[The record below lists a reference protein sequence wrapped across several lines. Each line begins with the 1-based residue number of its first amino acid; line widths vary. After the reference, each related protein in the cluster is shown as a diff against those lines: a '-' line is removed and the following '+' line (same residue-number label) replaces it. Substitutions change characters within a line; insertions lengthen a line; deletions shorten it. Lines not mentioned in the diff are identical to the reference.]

1 MFGPDFEKQVQQKMD
16 AFQVPPSD
24 AVWQAVEKEI
34 QAKKKRRRILFWWP
48 AAALLLAG
56 LTYWMLPVFITSPA
70 QKLPVTITK
79 EPLPVETKKE
89 PVAPA
94 DAVNDTTPG
103 VAGKTA
109 PVFVAPAPVKNQ
121 ALLPVDQKTINSQ
134 KDIAK
139 LHATLK
145 PGAVNNVINKLS
157 GTDAEPIAKT
167 NTAVATTAA
176 VSNNILPDTVPANTI
191 AGTARIKDSSVVVT
205 DAAAPAVLQTTDSI
219 IAVVKKQS
227 AIVTTDTVIAV
238 EQKEAIQKKKQQKWQ
253 WGLQQSTG
261 LARLTTGGFFSVFQ
275 SENKSFDNA
284 FNNSTNGVPTVI
296 LYKPNAVKAGW
307 HFAVGGFAQ
316 KVLTNKTSVLLGLQ
330 YQYNQ
335 NSIHVGAKIDT
346 PVTVLPGVVVAD
358 RSGAA
363 YQGGTANRYKIKQH
377 LLVLPV
383 SLQTQINKSEK
394 KPLLLNYGLQLGW
407 QLSNNFLH
415 FGNTTG
421 RYFTNKNYNN
431 QLQAGMHTG
440 IYFTLYNKKSHQITA
455 GPSLQYYFS
464 SLFTNQ
470 ADTRHLFTAGVTT
483 RFLFKK

>member
-48 AAALLLAG
+48 AAALLVAG
-56 LTYWMLPVFITSPA
+56 LTYWMLPVFTTTPA

-89 PVAPA
+89 PAGPA
-94 DAVNDTTPG
+94 NAVNYTTPG
-103 VAGKTA
+103 VASNAA
-109 PVFVAPAPVKNQ
+109 PVFVAPTPVKKQ
-121 ALLPVDQKTINSQ
+121 APIPVQQKTVNTQ

-139 LHATLK
+139 QNATLK
-145 PGAVNNVINKLS
+145 PDAVNKAISKLS
-157 GTDAEPIAKT
+157 VTNNEPTAQR
-167 NTAVATTAA
+167 NTAVAATVAF
-176 VSNNILPDTVPANTI
+176 NNNKLPDTIPAYTI
-191 AGTARIKDSSVVVT
+191 ASTAGTKDSSAVFT
-205 DAAAPAVLQTTDSI
+205 DDELPTVPQTTDSI
-219 IAVVKKQS
+219 ITAEKKQPTITAANA
-227 AIVTTDTVIAV
+227 AIAIK
-238 EQKEAIQKKKQQKWQ
+238 EKEAIQKKKQQKWQ

-284 FNNSTNGVPTVI
+284 LNNSTNGVPAVI
-296 LYKPNAVKAGW
+296 IYNPNPVKASW
-307 HFAVGGFAQ
+307 HFSVGGFAQ
-316 KVLTNKTSVLLGLQ
+316 KVVTKKTSVVLGLQ

-363 YQGGTANRYKIKQH
+363 YQGGTANAYKIKQH

-383 SLQTQINKSEK
+383 SLQTQINTSEK
-394 KPLLLNYGLQLGW
+394 KPVLLNYGLQVGW

-431 QLQAGMHTG
+431 QWQAGMHSG
-440 IYFTLYNKKSHQITA
+440 IYFTLYNNKSHQVTA
-455 GPSLQYYFS
+455 GPLLQYYFS

-470 ADTRHLFTAGVTT
+470 TATRHLFTAGLTT
-483 RFLFKK
+483 RVLFKK